1 MTEKD
6 WQTTGLSHV
15 FRRRHRASKPR
26 KKKAQ
31 MESRPGAT
39 GEFPFG
45 KLDNSDE
52 GELTIGIDAD
62 IHGNVRL
69 EFGKPVAWLAMPPAQ
84 AASFARLLLRFSTA
98 IIAASAKQE
107 G

>member
-1 MTEKD
+1 MKR
-6 WQTTGLSHV
+6 Q
-15 FRRRHRASKPR
+15 ASKAR
-26 KKKAQ
+26 KQ
-31 MESRPGAT
+31 PSERPGAT

-84 AASFARLLLRFSTA
+84 AASFARLLLRFSAA
-98 IIAASAKQE
+98 IIDANRKRE
-107 G
+107 